1 MAEEKEGEIAE
12 EALMGLGGDAAG
24 LGGGAMGL
32 GGEDG
37 PPQPPVLTDEQI
49 IACAVIGAET
59 GNATAEELR
68 ALRGK
73 RPDLAAVI
81 SIGAC

>member
-1 MAEEKEGEIAE
+1 MAEEV
-12 EALMGLGGDAAG
+12 
-24 LGGGAMGL
+24 
-32 GGEDG
+32 

-59 GNATAEELR
+59 GNATAEELG

-73 RPDLAAVI
+73 RPELAAAPALFVL
-81 SIGAC
+81 